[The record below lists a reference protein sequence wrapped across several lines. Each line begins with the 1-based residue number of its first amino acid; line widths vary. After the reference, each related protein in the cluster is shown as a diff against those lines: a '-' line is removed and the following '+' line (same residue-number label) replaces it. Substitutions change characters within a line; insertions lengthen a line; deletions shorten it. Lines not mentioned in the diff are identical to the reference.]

1 MCSIITHSIGSIVVE
16 VAMTTVGKKELKKVQ
31 FLVQSG
37 IVVLTTRYTIITRTV
52 IFLLMNFVSN
62 VLKIF

>member
-1 MCSIITHSIGSIVVE
+1 
-16 VAMTTVGKKELKKVQ
+16 MTTVGKKELKKVQ

-37 IVVLTTRYTIITRTV
+37 IVVLSTRYTIITRTV

-62 VLKIF
+62 VLTNF